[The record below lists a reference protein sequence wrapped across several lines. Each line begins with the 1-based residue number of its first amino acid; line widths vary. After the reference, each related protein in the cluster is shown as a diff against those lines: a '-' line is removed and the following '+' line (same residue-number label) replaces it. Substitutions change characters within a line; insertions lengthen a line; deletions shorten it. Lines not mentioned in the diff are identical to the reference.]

1 MEKLITVCVSYSSLP
16 RSSDERIAGYWPLNF
31 NALNSH
37 FGTQQD
43 LQDLAAALHAKG
55 MYLMVD
61 IVINHMA
68 ATAVPPTLTDTGY
81 TPYNQPAVRHP
92 CRAFVA
98 H

>member
-1 MEKLITVCVSYSSLP
+1 MCVPYSSVSW
-16 RSSDERIAGYWPLNF
+16 SSDERIAGYWPLNF

-68 ATAVPPTLTDTGY
+68 ATAVPPTLTYTGY
-81 TPYNQPAVRHP
+81 TPYNQPAVCYP
-92 CRAFVA
+92 SPAFVA